1 MSDQTIAND
10 AAAVAERAR
19 VQAHVDAELI
29 RQWLAKDGQA
39 GLVVEAAR
47 ARALSTLS
55 VCLTLLSVLA
65 TFYTLYF
72 ASAIVLPFVLA
83 GVFNLLL
90 SGPMR
95 LLNGRLRV
103 PKPLAALLLILVLFG
118 IVGGIGAAISVPATG
133 WISKAPE
140 SLPALQAKLA
150 FLQGPIQAAQDG
162 MKKLQAL
169 MDHTGGPQVAGAQ
182 IIQVQSSNSSGLTSV
197 GSSLLLG
204 TRFFLGQVFTMLL
217 MLFFLLYEG
226 DSLLRRFVE
235 IMPTWA
241 DKRRTVQI
249 ASEIE
254 RNVSLYLAT
263 ITAMNLLVGV
273 ANLVQC
279 WLLGVPNPLLWGV
292 VAFLLNYI
300 PILGPLTGVVIYFF
314 VGLFAFPSVL
324 HALLAPA
331 VYLGIHFLEGETITP
346 MLLARRFT
354 LNPVLVMASLMFW
367 DWLWGIP
374 GAFLSVPLL
383 AVFKIVCD
391 HVDSLTAIGH
401 VVGGA
406 PRDRGTMSWRARL
419 SS

>member
-1 MSDQTIAND
+1 M
-10 AAAVAERAR
+10 
-19 VQAHVDAELI
+19 
-29 RQWLAKDGQA
+29 
-39 GLVVEAAR
+39 VEAAR
-47 ARALSTLS
+47 ARALTTLS

-83 GVFNLLL
+83 VVFNLLL
-90 SGPMR
+90 NGPMR
-95 LLNGRLRV
+95 FLHGRLRV

-169 MDHTGGPQVAGAQ
+169 MDQTGGPHVAGTQ
-182 IIQVQSSNSSGLTSV
+182 IIQVQSSNTSGLTSV

-263 ITAMNLLVGV
+263 ITGMNLLVGF

-279 WLLGVPNPLLWGV
+279 WLLGMPNPLLWGV

-300 PILGPLTGVVIYFF
+300 PILGPLTGVMIYFF

-324 HALLAPA
+324 HALLPPA

-406 PRDRGTMSWRARL
+406 PRERGTMSWRTRL

>member
-1 MSDQTIAND
+1 MSEQTIAND
-10 AAAVAERAR
+10 AAAVSEHEL

-39 GLVVEAAR
+39 GTAVEAAR
-47 ARALSTLS
+47 AKALTTLS

-83 GVFNLLL
+83 AVFNLLL

-95 LLNGRLRV
+95 FLNGRLRV

-118 IVGGIGAAISVPATG
+118 IVGAIGAAISVPATG
-133 WISKAPE
+133 WISKAPQ

-150 FLQGPIQAAQDG
+150 FLQAPIQAAQDG

-169 MDHTGGPQVAGAQ
+169 MDQTGGPHAAGTEV
-182 IIQVQSSNSSGLTSV
+182 IQVQSSGTSGLTSV

-249 ASEIE
+249 TSEIE

-263 ITAMNLLVGV
+263 ITGMNLLVGV
-273 ANLVQC
+273 ANLIQC
-279 WLLGVPNPLLWGV
+279 WLLGMPNPLLWGV

-314 VGLFAFPSVL
+314 VGLFAYPSVL
-324 HALLAPA
+324 HALLPPA
-331 VYLGIHFLEGETITP
+331 IYLGIHFLEGETITP

-391 HVDSLTAIGH
+391 HVDSLKAIGH

-406 PRDRGTMSWRARL
+406 PRERGAMSWRTRI

>member
-1 MSDQTIAND
+1 M
-10 AAAVAERAR
+10 
-19 VQAHVDAELI
+19 
-29 RQWLAKDGQA
+29 RQWLAKDAQA
-39 GLVVEAAR
+39 GTAVEAAR
-47 ARALSTLS
+47 ARALGTLS

-83 GVFNLLL
+83 AVFNLLL

-95 LLNGRLRV
+95 FLNGRLRV
-103 PKPLAALLLILVLFG
+103 PKPLAALVLILLLFG
-118 IVGGIGAAISVPATG
+118 IVGGIGAAISVPASG
-133 WISKAPE
+133 WISKAPQ

-150 FLQGPIQAAQDG
+150 FLNAPIQAAQDG
-162 MKKLQAL
+162 MKKLGDL
-169 MDHTGGPQVAGAQ
+169 MDQTGGPHVTGAQ
-182 IIQVQSSNSSGLTSV
+182 VIQVQSSNTSGLTSV

-204 TRFFLGQVFTMLL
+204 TRFFLGQVFTVLL
-217 MLFFLLYEG
+217 MLFFFLYEG

-254 RNVSLYLAT
+254 SNVSLYLAT
-263 ITAMNLLVGV
+263 ITGMNLLVGA

-279 WLLGVPNPLLWGV
+279 WLLGLPNPLLWGV

-314 VGLFAFPSVL
+314 VGLFVFPSVL
-324 HALLAPA
+324 HALVPPA

-383 AVFKIVCD
+383 AVFKIICD

-401 VVGGA
+401 IVGGA
-406 PRDRGTMSWRARL
+406 PRERGATSWRTRL
-419 SS
+419 KS